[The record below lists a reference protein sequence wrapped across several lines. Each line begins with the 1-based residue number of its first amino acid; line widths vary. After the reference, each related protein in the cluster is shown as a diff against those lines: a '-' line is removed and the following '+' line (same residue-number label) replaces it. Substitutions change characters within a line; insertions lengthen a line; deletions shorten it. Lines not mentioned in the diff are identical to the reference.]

1 MRINWRS
8 ILLRL
13 TKGETMTNE
22 ISMAKQLQS
31 TDVTLMKME
40 NETIATLAAANPRN
54 HQSIKEEMRQQ
65 MESYPSFA
73 ESLIYSVPVG
83 KDYNGQMKYA
93 RGLSIRAA
101 EAVAEAY
108 GYNRVRCEVDP
119 IDDETVK
126 VTATFT
132 DLQRGRVWQD
142 VGIVSKFYKSRN
154 GQMQK
159 HNDERFYGLVVKA
172 EMSKRVRE
180 VILRCVSSGLRS
192 ELQAMAERY
201 MAKVLSGDGVS
212 KIVDSFAR
220 IGVEVETLENYIGRP
235 VGAGWTEDDRVTL
248 LSIYNAIKDGQ
259 VTVAMAFSEKPV
271 ETKAVEEHKTS
282 LEKALQNVSG

>member
-1 MRINWRS
+1 MEGKTMNNS
-8 ILLRL
+8 L
-13 TKGETMTNE
+13 TT
-22 ISMAKQLQS
+22 QLQS
-31 TDVTLMKME
+31 SDVSLMKLE
-40 NETIATLAAANPRN
+40 NETIATLAAANPRD
-54 HQSIKEEMRQQ
+54 HESIKEEMRQQ
-65 MESYPSFA
+65 MESYPTFA

-142 VGIVSKFYKSRN
+142 VGLVSKFYKSRN
-154 GQMQK
+154 GKMQK

-192 ELQAMAERY
+192 ELQSMAERY
-201 MAKVLSGDGVS
+201 MAKMLSGDGVS
-212 KIVDSFAR
+212 KIVDSFNR
-220 IGVEVETLENYIGRP
+220 IGVDVQTLENYIGRP

-259 VTVAMAFSEKPV
+259 VTVALAFSEKQSDAP
-271 ETKAVEEHKTS
+271 TPIEHKTS
-282 LEKALQNVSG
+282 LEKALQNVES